1 MYLIVEGEVLIET
14 PHGEPL
20 AKLTSG
26 EFFGDESVFSMRS
39 SELTMQKA

>member
-1 MYLIVEGEVLIET
+1 MYLIVEGEVLIEN

-26 EFFGDESVFSMRS
+26 EFFGDESVFNEKPR
-39 SELTMQKA
+39 TYNAKA